1 MASPIISIMN
11 ADNTKPVTEWYL
23 GTLRTGTTSKELE
36 INVWN
41 NKGGS
46 VDVSDLVDVKV
57 TTVDENGVNETSAEE
72 AVRDKWTQALVY
84 ATAPVGADG
93 AKQFVAIG
101 ANSYVGVASNGAAGD
116 DLTNHV
122 IKGTANDGTV
132 SNSTTN
138 FANIRVRVVP
148 ALNASKD
155 VHNWRLKIQG
165 YFS

>member
-84 ATAPVGADG
+84 AT
-93 AKQFVAIG
+93 VAIG

>member
-57 TTVDENGVNETSAEE
+57 TTVDE

-93 AKQFVAIG
+93 SKQFVAIG